1 MACLAAMM
9 SLFAH
14 DGASQPE
21 TRLLAVG
28 GTHVFD
34 DLSPCR
40 LLNASPEGAVKNL
53 GWRDGL
59 ALDAIGEGHAEVACR
74 DVRWSLEMVAPARL
88 AIDIV
93 DDTPPAAIAVGQD
106 IIVQAR
112 LYDRDGRELEVGK
125 LTEFAWSASGIVERA
140 VDRSAGEF
148 GLCDTCYGMHGFRAV
163 TPGRGVIKARFGSLK
178 STLTVATGS

>member
-1 MACLAAMM
+1 
-9 SLFAH
+9 
-14 DGASQPE
+14 
-21 TRLLAVG
+21 
-28 GTHVFD
+28 
-34 DLSPCR
+34 
-40 LLNASPEGAVKNL
+40 
-53 GWRDGL
+53 L

-88 AIDIV
+88 AIDMV
-93 DDTPPAAIAVGQD
+93 DDTPPMAVAVGQD

-125 LTEFAWSASGIVERA
+125 LTEFAWTASGVVESA

-163 TPGRGVIKARFGSLK
+163 KPGKGSIEARLSGLK
-178 STLTVATGS
+178 GTLAIAAGA